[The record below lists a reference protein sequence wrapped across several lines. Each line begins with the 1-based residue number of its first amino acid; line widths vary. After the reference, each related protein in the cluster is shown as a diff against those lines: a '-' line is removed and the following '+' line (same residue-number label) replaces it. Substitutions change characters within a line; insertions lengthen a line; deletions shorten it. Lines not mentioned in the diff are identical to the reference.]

1 MKFVKALAKVMQR
14 TSTYLAIVFFLFV
27 CVSHPVQKG
36 PTRFRFH
43 SSRGMERAYEAP
55 CNEVPHMTL
64 GHQQGRLLTYL
75 HCDITLLFSRF
86 FNSMV
91 VHVHDSAPFRSF
103 CSRRVVFESP
113 LKPLTALVETSSSI
127 LNFHL
132 AVHSSCPNSR
142 VKGLAQRT
150 TFWIIVR
157 NETLS
162 KCVCTVCVCVLV
174 LLGF

>member
-1 MKFVKALAKVMQR
+1 MQCGALCM
-14 TSTYLAIVFFLFV
+14 
-27 CVSHPVQKG
+27 SHPVPKG

-43 SSRGMERAYEAP
+43 FSRGMQKAYEAP
-55 CNEVPHMTL
+55 CNKAPRTSL
-64 GHQQGRLLTYL
+64 GYQQGRLLTHL

-91 VHVHDSAPFRSF
+91 VHVHDSAAFRPF

-162 KCVCTVCVCVLV
+162 KCVLV
-174 LLGF
+174 DCSKAFVRHTMMS